1 MKRVAGFF
9 FISIV
14 VSVLYFQALDF
25 LTDWKVIDTSPSP
38 EKPVTRTTKT
48 PEDDPVFRRL
58 MAERRDAKDKCKAAV
73 ESLAP
78 GGVTWETW
86 ASPGLTR
93 IDSPDPPL
101 HAYFGTDAIF
111 SIAGGVTPVG
121 YLCMYDPRTGAA
133 VAEVEAQ

>member
-1 MKRVAGFF
+1 MRPATLFF
-9 FISIV
+9 LSVF
-14 VSVLYFQALDF
+14 VSVLIYGG
-25 LTDWKVIDTSPSP
+25 IDRIRNDPPPP
-38 EKPVTRTTKT
+38 EKPVTWTTET
-48 PEDDPVFRRL
+48 PEFRRI

-86 ASPGLTR
+86 ASPSLTR

-101 HAYFGTDAIF
+101 HAYVGTDAIF
-111 SIAGGVTPVG
+111 SIAGGVTHVG
-121 YLCMYDPRTGAA
+121 YTCVYDPSTGTA